1 MASYNRV
8 ILMGNLTR
16 DIQLRYTP
24 AGTPVTEVGLAVND
38 RRKGQNG
45 EWIDETTF
53 VEVTFW
59 GRTAEVA
66 AEYLSKGSPVFIEGR
81 LKLEEWTGKDGVA
94 RHGLNVAAT
103 LVQPIGQIGKKRTSK
118 ASDGGVRDWQ
128 RPVASGSSGEQR
140 EALVEDGIPF

>member
-1 MASYNRV
+1 MTGIECAFTGRLAHEPEIKTSKAGKPWASLSVGVGESEALQWVRVAVFGEMAEAIRA
-8 ILMGNLTR
+8 L
-16 DIQLRYTP
+16 P
-24 AGTPVTEVGLAVND
+24 
-38 RRKGQNG
+38 KGAK
-45 EWIDETTF
+45 
-53 VEVTFW
+53 VYV
-59 GRTAEVA
+59 
-66 AEYLSKGSPVFIEGR
+66 EGR

>member
-1 MASYNRV
+1 MSIECAFTGRLAHEPEIKTSK
-8 ILMGNLTR
+8 
-16 DIQLRYTP
+16 
-24 AGTPVTEVGLAVND
+24 AGTPWASLSVGVGESEALQWVRVAVFGEMAEAI
-38 RRKGQNG
+38 RALPKGAK
-45 EWIDETTF
+45 
-53 VEVTFW
+53 VYV
-59 GRTAEVA
+59 
-66 AEYLSKGSPVFIEGR
+66 EGR

>member
-1 MASYNRV
+1 MSIECAFTGRLAHEPEIKTSKAGKPWASLSVGVGESEALQWVRVAVFGEMAEAIRA
-8 ILMGNLTR
+8 L
-16 DIQLRYTP
+16 P
-24 AGTPVTEVGLAVND
+24 
-38 RRKGQNG
+38 KGAK
-45 EWIDETTF
+45 IY
-53 VEVTFW
+53 V
-59 GRTAEVA
+59 
-66 AEYLSKGSPVFIEGR
+66 EGR

>member
-1 MASYNRV
+1 MSIECAFTGRLAHEPEIKTSK
-8 ILMGNLTR
+8 
-16 DIQLRYTP
+16 
-24 AGTPVTEVGLAVND
+24 AGTPWASLSVGVGESDALQWVRVAVFGEMAEAI
-38 RRKGQNG
+38 RALPKGAK
-45 EWIDETTF
+45 IY
-53 VEVTFW
+53 V
-59 GRTAEVA
+59 
-66 AEYLSKGSPVFIEGR
+66 EGR